1 MPTSPL
7 TERLSTLLRSP
18 VLTAQAIA
26 AVVVASRF
34 ARGRR
39 RRPALSP
46 GAAPPAGSV
55 SIVVP
60 ARNEEDRLAPCL
72 DALRGVDA
80 ELLVVDD
87 CSTDATARL
96 ARSLGARVLDGERLP
111 AGWTGKAWALQQGLE
126 AASGDWV
133 VFLDADTRP
142 KPGLVDALIE
152 AAQPF
157 DVLTAAPRFVCRS
170 AAERLLHPAMAATI
184 PYRVGPLDVDGWQ
197 PRPRRAIANGQCV
210 VVRRAPF
217 CAAGG
222 WGRVRGHLTSED
234 VALARSLRGAGWQ
247 LGFVDASDLLD
258 VRMYESARETWTGWG
273 RSLMWPDANTTLQ
286 QAGDVALLWLTMALP
301 LPRLLLRRGTGLDMA
316 LLAVRLGI
324 HAALA
329 RGYAPPR
336 GVPYALAPLADAPV
350 VAWLTWCALRPSRTW
365 RGRTYAATSGSEARS
380 APSARRS
387 P

>member
-1 MPTSPL
+1 MPV
-7 TERLSTLLRSP
+7 LLRTA
-18 VLTAQAIA
+18 VLPAQATA
-26 AVVVASRF
+26 AVVVAARF

-39 RRPALSP
+39 RRPALAA
-46 GAAPPAGSV
+46 GAARPAGTVSV
-55 SIVVP
+55 VVP
-60 ARNEEDRLAPCL
+60 ARNEQERLAPCL
-72 DALRGVDA
+72 EGLRHVDA

-87 CSTDATARL
+87 CSTDDTAQL
-96 ARSLGARVLDGERLP
+96 ARSLGARVLDGAPLP
-111 AGWTGKAWALQQGLE
+111 SGWTGKAWALQQGVE
-126 AASGDWV
+126 AAGGDWV

-142 KPGLVDALIE
+142 KPGLIDALIE

-157 DVLTAAPRFVCRS
+157 DLVTATPRFVCRG

-184 PYRVGPLDVDGWQ
+184 PYRVGPLDVEDWQ
-197 PRPRRAIANGQCV
+197 PRPHRAIANGQCV
-210 VVRRAPF
+210 VVRREPF

-222 WGRVRGHLTSED
+222 WGRVRNHLTSED

-247 LGFVDASDLLD
+247 LGFVDAADLLD

-301 LPRLLLRRGTGLDMA
+301 LPRLLLRRATALDVA

-329 RGYAPPR
+329 RGYARPR
-336 GVPYALAPLADAPV
+336 GVPYALAPLTDAPV

-365 RGRTYAATSGSEARS
+365 RGRTYAATSGSEVRS
-380 APSARRS
+380 APSARPS